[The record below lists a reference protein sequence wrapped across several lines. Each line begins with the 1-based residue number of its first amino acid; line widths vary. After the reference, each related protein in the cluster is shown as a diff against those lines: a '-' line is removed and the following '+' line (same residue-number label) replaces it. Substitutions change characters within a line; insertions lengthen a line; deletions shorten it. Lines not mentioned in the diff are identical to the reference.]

1 MFALKKRVSFYETD
15 GMQVVHHAN
24 YLHWFE
30 EARVEYLRAG
40 GMMLT
45 ELMSEG
51 IVFPIVEVQ
60 CRYLAPARYD
70 DQLTVK
76 TWLRKIDRVQLQFEY
91 EVVRDNDGEVLT
103 RAMTRGTY
111 TRIGDGKIVRMPKE
125 QLEGLEKISRE
136 DRNG

>member
-15 GMQVVHHAN
+15 GMRVVHHAN

-40 GMMLT
+40 GMMLN
-45 ELMSEG
+45 ELMEEG

-60 CRYLAPARYD
+60 CRYLSPARYD
-70 DQLTVK
+70 DLLTVK

-91 EVVRDNDGEVLT
+91 EVVRDADGAVLT
-103 RAMTRGTY
+103 KAMTRGTY
-111 TRIGDGKIVRMPKE
+111 TRISDGKIVRMPKE
-125 QLEGLEKISRE
+125 QFAELEEISRE